1 MTRILQTYK
10 IAGHFKD
17 FCFGRDIYREER
29 VRFKNKFSSRP
40 MTVIPVGWVTIL
52 SKGVFNPVNI
62 HQKVLKQFIRN
73 TNFFFPLG

>member
-1 MTRILQTYK
+1 MPRILQIYK

-29 VRFKNKFSSRP
+29 ARFKNKFGSRP
-40 MTVIPVGWVTIL
+40 MTVNSVGWVTIL
-52 SKGVFNPVNI
+52 SKGVFNPVDI

-73 TNFFFPLG
+73 TKFLFPLG